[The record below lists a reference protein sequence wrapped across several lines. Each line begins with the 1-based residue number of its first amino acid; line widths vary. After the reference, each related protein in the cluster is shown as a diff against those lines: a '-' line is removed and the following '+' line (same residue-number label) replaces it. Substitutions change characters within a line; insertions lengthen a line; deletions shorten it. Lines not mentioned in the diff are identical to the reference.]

1 MYHAQTYEMESVEA
15 LLQMY
20 FKEMVCD
27 TCTLGYDLILV
38 NVLAT
43 NNNLYQNVQAIQ
55 VVLCC
60 VAMAVLFLKIMNKP
74 LSISH
79 KWNFLLHW
87 SNYTLIISNKL
98 SDIHWVAD
106 LTFTF
111 MKTENSSR
119 KAAFWM
125 TLMKG
130 ISEHSA
136 LVMCTAMSFWSCIL
150 LSSCFLF

>member
-1 MYHAQTYEMESVEA
+1 MYHAQPYEMESVEA
-15 LLQMY
+15 LLMMS

-79 KWNFLLHW
+79 K
-87 SNYTLIISNKL
+87 
-98 SDIHWVAD
+98 
-106 LTFTF
+106 
-111 MKTENSSR
+111 
-119 KAAFWM
+119 
-125 TLMKG
+125 
-130 ISEHSA
+130 
-136 LVMCTAMSFWSCIL
+136 
-150 LSSCFLF
+150 